1 MKEVGNN
8 HKDISQKEKTEF
20 VDNLNFYRRV
30 LTKLLF

>member
-20 VDNLNFYRRV
+20 VDNLTFIAA
-30 LTKLLF
+30 F